1 MVQALT
7 GIEAQLRVRQSGVC
21 CVRCQMEHCLRAISD
36 NLTAA
41 LALELRGRS
50 ASTKHE
56 RERHRHHGAGPS
68 LVEMMS
74 WGVPSGRTTLTVPA
88 TGSKDSTQPYS
99 CTRTW

>member
-21 CVRCQMEHCLRAISD
+21 CVRSQMAHCLRAISD

-50 ASTKHE
+50 ASTKTSVS
-56 RERHRHHGAGPS
+56 AIAI
-68 LVEMMS
+68 
-74 WGVPSGRTTLTVPA
+74 TVR
-88 TGSKDSTQPYS
+88 GL
-99 CTRTW
+99 RWWR